1 VGPAGQA
8 KVNAGCKPRHL
19 YDPNNSFLHAMT
31 YPLLNRL
38 RVIESS
44 AFIAAPLAGLTL
56 AQYGADVIR
65 VDMIGG
71 GIDYARMP
79 RMPGGRS
86 LYWSGLNKGK
96 RSIAIDLRSPQGR
109 ELVQALATAPG
120 PDAGVLLTNIGTPW
134 LAHPVLAARRADV
147 ISCTIQGNA
156 DGSTALDYTVNSASG
171 YPAITGG
178 GSIDK
183 PVNHV
188 LPAWD
193 LACAYQA
200 AFAIVAAVDRRRRT
214 GEGAQLQLAL
224 SDVAFTA
231 LSHLGVLAEAELLQQ
246 DRPSIGNHIYGAFG
260 RDFATSDGQRLMVAA
275 ISLGQWK
282 ALVQA
287 CDIGAAIGEL
297 QQRSGLDFDDEA
309 QRYEGRD
316 AIAALLEPWF
326 AARPRPEAQRVLEQH
341 KACWGRYST
350 ARELLAADP
359 RVSLANPVFERIDT
373 PGIGEHL
380 SAGAAV
386 RVGAMERE
394 PTTPAARL
402 GDHTDEVLHEVLG
415 LDSAA
420 IGKLHDA
427 GVVAG
432 PECDPT
438 NSSSPQ

>member
-1 VGPAGQA
+1 
-8 KVNAGCKPRHL
+8 
-19 YDPNNSFLHAMT
+19 MT

-56 AQYGADVIR
+56 AQFGADVIR

-86 LYWSGLNKGK
+86 LYWTGLNKGK
-96 RSIAIDLRSPQGR
+96 RSVAVDLRSPEGR
-109 ELVQALATAPG
+109 ELVQALATAAG
-120 PDAGVLLTNIGTPW
+120 ADAGVLLTNIGTPW
-134 LAHPVLAARRADV
+134 LAHSVLAARRADV

-156 DGSTALDYTVNSASG
+156 DGSTAVDYTVNSASG
-171 YPAITGG
+171 YPAVTGG
-178 GSIDK
+178 GSPQH

-193 LACAYQA
+193 LVCAYQA
-200 AFAIVAAVDRRRRT
+200 AFAIVAAVNRRRRT

-224 SDVAFTA
+224 SDVAFTT
-231 LSHLGVLAEAELLQQ
+231 LSNLGVLAEAELLGQ

-260 RDFATSDGQRLMVAA
+260 RDFATVDSQRIMVAA

-282 ALVQA
+282 ALVKA
-287 CDIGAAIGEL
+287 CDIEPAIGALE
-297 QQRSGLDFDDEA
+297 QRTGLDFGDEA
-309 QRYEGRD
+309 QRYEARD

-326 AARPRPEAQRVLEQH
+326 AARPQAEAERVLEQH
-341 KACWGRYST
+341 KVCWGRYST
-350 ARELLAADP
+350 ARELLAADA
-359 RVSLANPVFERIDT
+359 RVSAANPVFERIDT
-373 PGIGEHL
+373 PGVGEHL

-386 RVGAMERE
+386 RVGGMERE
-394 PTTPAARL
+394 ATGPAPLL
-402 GDHTDEVLHEVLG
+402 GHHTDEVLHEVLG

-420 IGKLHDA
+420 IGRLHDA
-427 GVVAG
+427 RVVAG
-432 PECDPT
+432 PQRDPT
-438 NSSSPQ
+438 LG

>member
-1 VGPAGQA
+1 
-8 KVNAGCKPRHL
+8 
-19 YDPNNSFLHAMT
+19 MT
-31 YPLLNRL
+31 YPLLGRL
-38 RVIESS
+38 RIIESS
-44 AFIAAPLAGLTL
+44 AFIAAPLAGLAL
-56 AQYGADVIR
+56 AQFGADVIR

-71 GIDYARMP
+71 GIDYARLP

-86 LYWSGLNKGK
+86 LYWTGLNKGK
-96 RSIAIDLRSPQGR
+96 RSIAVDLRSAQGR
-109 ELVQALATAPG
+109 ELVQALATTPG

-156 DGSTALDYTVNSASG
+156 DGSTAVDYTVNSASG
-171 YPAITGG
+171 YPAVTGG
-178 GSIDK
+178 GSPQH

-193 LACAYQA
+193 IACAYQA

-214 GEGAQLQLAL
+214 GQGAQLQLAL
-224 SDVAFTA
+224 SDVAFTT

-260 RDFATSDGQRLMVAA
+260 RDFACADGTRLMVAA

-287 CDIGAAIGEL
+287 CDIGSGIAEL
-297 QQRSGLDFDDEA
+297 QRRTGLDFDDEA
-309 QRYEGRD
+309 QRYEGRE

-326 AARPRPEAQRVLEQH
+326 AVRPRPDAERLLEH
-341 KACWGRYST
+341 NRACWGRYST
-350 ARELLAADP
+350 VRELLAADT
-359 RVSLANPVFERIDT
+359 RVSSANAVFERIT
-373 PGIGEHL
+373 TAGVGEHL
-380 SAGAAV
+380 SAGSAV
-386 RVGAMERE
+386 RVGGQERE
-394 PTTPAARL
+394 PTPPAPRL

-420 IGKLHDA
+420 IGRLHDA

-432 PECDPT
+432 TDRDPT
-438 NSSSPQ
+438 LSNVT

>member
-1 VGPAGQA
+1 
-8 KVNAGCKPRHL
+8 
-19 YDPNNSFLHAMT
+19 MT
-31 YPLLNRL
+31 YPFLNRL

-56 AQYGADVIR
+56 AQFGADVIR

-71 GIDYARMP
+71 GIDYARLP

-86 LYWSGLNKGK
+86 LYWTGLNKGK
-96 RSIAIDLRSPQGR
+96 RSIAVDLRSPSGR

-134 LAHPVLAARRADV
+134 LAHAVLAARRADV

-156 DGSTALDYTVNSASG
+156 DGSTAVDYTVNSATG
-171 YPAITGG
+171 YPAVTGG
-178 GSIDK
+178 GSSQR

-214 GEGAQLQLAL
+214 GGGAQLQLAL
-224 SDVAFTA
+224 SDVAFTT
-231 LSHLGVLAEAELLQQ
+231 LSNLGVLAEAELLDQ
-246 DRPSIGNHIYGAFG
+246 DRPSLGNHIYGAFG
-260 RDFATSDGQRLMVAA
+260 RDFATADGQRVMVAA

-282 ALVQA
+282 ALVKA
-287 CDIGAAIGEL
+287 CGIEAAIAQL

-309 QRYEGRD
+309 QRYEGRE
-316 AIAALLEPWF
+316 AIAALIEPWF
-326 AARPRPEAQRVLEQH
+326 ASRPRADAERLLDQHRV
-341 KACWGRYST
+341 CWGRYST
-350 ARELLAADP
+350 VRELLAADA
-359 RVSLANPVFERIDT
+359 RVSSANPVFERALT
-373 PGIGEHL
+373 AGVGEHL
-380 SAGAAV
+380 AAGSAV
-386 RVGAMERE
+386 RVGAMSRE
-394 PTTPAARL
+394 ATSPAPRL
-402 GDHTDEVLHEVLG
+402 GDHTDEVLHEVLR

-420 IGKLHDA
+420 IGRLHDA

-432 PECDPT
+432 PEADPT
-438 NSSSPQ
+438 RE